1 MSYLGYPPIS
11 PGFIDDT
18 SLIVDG
24 VIQTADIAND
34 TITTVKIA
42 DSNITTV
49 KIADGSVT
57 LAKLDSGVQ
66 ASITSVS
73 LPLSGGTMT
82 GNIAM
87 GGNDISGAGDITASG
102 TITGLDFNT
111 TSDITLKHNLQPV
124 SNPLEKISKLS
135 GYTFNWNHNDKPA
148 VGVMAQEV
156 EKVFPEMVATG
167 TDGYKRVNYDALVP
181 VLIEAI
187 KELSSKIK
195 A

>member
-24 VIQTADIAND
+24 VIQTADIANSA
-34 TITTVKIA
+34 ITTVKIA
-42 DSNITTV
+42 DEDVTTA
-49 KIADGSVT
+49 KIADGAVT

-66 ASITSVS
+66 SAITASS
-73 LPLSGGTMT
+73 LPLAGGTMS

-87 GGNDISGAGDITASG
+87 GGNDISGAG
-102 TITGLDFNT
+102 TISATDFNT
-111 TSDITLKHNLQPV
+111 TSDITLKHNLQLV
-124 SNPLEKISKLS
+124 SNPLEKISQLS

>member
-11 PGFIDDT
+11 PGYIDDT

-24 VIQTADIAND
+24 VIQTADIANGAV
-34 TITTVKIA
+34 TT
-42 DSNITTV
+42 S
-49 KIADGSVT
+49 KIADGDVT

-66 ASITSVS
+66 ASITSTS
-73 LPLSGGTMT
+73 LPLAGGTMT

-87 GGNDISGAGDITASG
+87 GGNDISGAG
-102 TITGLDFNT
+102 TISATDFNT

-124 SNPLEKISKLS
+124 SNPLEKISQLS

>member
-1 MSYLGYPPIS
+1 MSYLGYPPLS
-11 PGFIDDT
+11 PGYINDT

-24 VIQTADIAND
+24 VIQTADIANSA
-34 TITTVKIA
+34 ITTVKLA
-42 DSNITTV
+42 DGDVTTS
-49 KIADGSVT
+49 KIADGAVT

-66 ASITSVS
+66 ASITSSS
-73 LPLSGGTMT
+73 LALTGGTMS

-87 GGNDISGAGDITASG
+87 GGNDITGAGDITASG

-111 TSDITLKHNLQPV
+111 TSDITLKHNIQLV
-124 SNPLEKISKLS
+124 SNPLEKINQLS

-156 EKVFPEMVATG
+156 EKVFPEMVTTG

>member
-24 VIQTADIAND
+24 VIQTADIANSA
-34 TITTVKIA
+34 ITTAKIA
-42 DSNITTV
+42 DDAVTSAKMDANI
-49 KIADGSVT
+49 
-57 LAKLDSGVQ
+57 
-66 ASITSVS
+66 
-73 LPLSGGTMT
+73 
-82 GNIAM
+82 
-87 GGNDISGAGDITASG
+87 
-102 TITGLDFNT
+102 TITGTMEALDFNT
-111 TSDITLKHNLQPV
+111 TSDITLKNNLQLV
-124 SNPLEKISKLS
+124 TNPLEKINQLS

-156 EKVFPEMVATG
+156 EKVFPEMVTTG
-167 TDGYKRVNYDALVP
+167 ADGYKRVNYDALVP